1 MWITKRIL
9 QFIKSFITIENMA
22 WPSLWCQRSKSLMV
36 DEATIIDWLGI
47 LDVLLALV
55 ERKENILDDGDGTCL
70 SRRSK
75 A

>member
-1 MWITKRIL
+1 
-9 QFIKSFITIENMA
+9 
-22 WPSLWCQRSKSLMV
+22 MV

-47 LDVLLALV
+47 LDVLLTLV
-55 ERKENILDDGDGTCL
+55 ERKENILDHGDGTCL